1 MVARKTAEAMSRLA
15 SLLLAAALA
24 VAPVPALAEGL
35 TARARIDA
43 ARSVV
48 ADEGAG
54 LSLTLALSQPV
65 PWRAFTLADPPR
77 LVVDFRE
84 VDWRGSGA
92 AGIVRAGRATALRTG
107 TMGPGWSRM
116 VLDLALPLAITRA
129 GLETGQADGGARL
142 SVRLDPVP
150 AETMRSL
157 AGPLGAGA
165 FPTPAAAPPPVR
177 GTGALT
183 VVLDPGHGGIDPGAE
198 AGGLTEAALMLA
210 FARDLEEALIRRG
223 FRVAL
228 TREADVFVPLDTRIT
243 RARAA
248 GADLFLSLHA
258 DAVPAGRATG
268 ATVFT
273 LSETA
278 SDEAAA
284 ALAERHDRAD
294 LLSGVDLSGQDD
306 AIAAVL
312 MDIARLDTRPRSEA
326 LADAVARGLGSSV
339 GGLHKRPRQAAG
351 FSVLRAADIPS
362 ALVELG
368 FLTTEADRDRLTSA
382 DWRRRAAEGI
392 AGAVAAWAEA
402 DAARSGLV
410 RR

>member
-1 MVARKTAEAMSRLA
+1 
-15 SLLLAAALA
+15 
-24 VAPVPALAEGL
+24 
-35 TARARIDA
+35 
-43 ARSVV
+43 
-48 ADEGAG
+48 
-54 LSLTLALSQPV
+54 
-65 PWRAFTLADPPR
+65 ADPPR
-77 LVVDFRE
+77 LVLDFRE

-92 AGIVRAGRATALRTG
+92 AGIVRADRATGLRTG
-107 TMGPGWSRM
+107 VMGPGWSRM

-129 GLETGQADGGARL
+129 GLRTGQEDGGAL
-142 SVRLDPVP
+142 LEVRLDPV
-150 AETMRSL
+150 AADTMRSL
-157 AGPLGAGA
+157 AGPLSADA
-165 FPTPAAAPPPVR
+165 FPAPAAAAPPPVR
-177 GTGALT
+177 GEGALT

-258 DAVPAGRATG
+258 DAVPEGRATG
-268 ATVFT
+268 ATIFT

-312 MDIARLDTRPRSEA
+312 MDIARLDTQPRSEA
-326 LADAVARGLGSSV
+326 LADALAEGLGRAV

-368 FLTTEADRDRLTSA
+368 FLTTESDRERLASA
-382 DWRRRAAEGI
+382 DWRRRAAEGL
-392 AGAVAAWAEA
+392 ADAVVVWAEA
-402 DAARSGLV
+402 DAARAGLV

>member
-1 MVARKTAEAMSRLA
+1 MSRLFTTLA
-15 SLLLAAALA
+15 SLALA
-24 VAPVPALAEGL
+24 LCLPLSARADGL
-35 TARARIDA
+35 TALARLDV

-48 ADEGAG
+48 EDRGGG
-54 LSLTLALSQPV
+54 LALTLALGQPV

-77 LVVDFRE
+77 LVLDFRE

-92 AGIVRAGRATALRTG
+92 AGIDRADRATAIRTG
-107 TMGPGWSRM
+107 TVGPGWSRM
-116 VLDLALPLAITRA
+116 VLDLALPMTLAEAELR
-129 GLETGQADGGARL
+129 TGQTDGGALLR
-142 SVRLDPVP
+142 VRLDP
-150 AETMRSL
+150 ATAAAMRAAS
-157 AGPLGAGA
+157 GP
-165 FPTPAAAPPPVR
+165 PPAADFPPAVLPPPVPR
-177 GTGALT
+177 GEGPLT
-183 VVLDPGHGGIDPGAE
+183 VVLDPGHGGIDPGAQ
-198 AGGLTEAALMLA
+198 AGGITEADLMLA
-210 FARDLEEALIRRG
+210 FARELEEALIRKG

-228 TREADVFVPLDTRIT
+228 TREADIFVPLDGRIT

-248 GADLFLSLHA
+248 GADVFLSLHA
-258 DAVPAGRATG
+258 DAVPEGRATG

-273 LSETA
+273 LSDTA

-306 AIAAVL
+306 AVARVL
-312 MDIARLDTRPRSEA
+312 MDIARLDTHPRSEA
-326 LADAVARGLGSSV
+326 LADALAAGIGSSV
-339 GGLHKRPRQAAG
+339 GGLHRRPRQAAG

-368 FLTTEADRDRLTSA
+368 FLTTEADRDRLTSP
-382 DWRRRAAEGI
+382 DWRRRAAAGI

-402 DAARSGLV
+402 DAARAGLA

>member
-1 MVARKTAEAMSRLA
+1 MSRLA

-24 VAPVPALAEGL
+24 AVPAPVPAEGL
-35 TARARIDA
+35 VARARIDA

-48 ADEGAG
+48 ADDGAG

-77 LVVDFRE
+77 LVLDFRE

-92 AGIVRAGRATALRTG
+92 AGIVRADRATGLRTG
-107 TMGPGWSRM
+107 VMGPGWSRM

-129 GLETGQADGGARL
+129 GLRTGQEDGGAL
-142 SVRLDPVP
+142 LEVRLDPV
-150 AETMRSL
+150 AADTMRSL
-157 AGPLGAGA
+157 AGPLSADA
-165 FPTPAAAPPPVR
+165 FPAPAAAAPPPVR
-177 GTGALT
+177 GEGALT

-258 DAVPAGRATG
+258 DAVPEGRATG
-268 ATVFT
+268 ATIFT

-312 MDIARLDTRPRSEA
+312 MDIARLDTQPRSEA
-326 LADAVARGLGSSV
+326 LADALAEGLGRAV

-368 FLTTEADRDRLTSA
+368 FLTTESDRERLASA
-382 DWRRRAAEGI
+382 DWRRRAAEGL
-392 AGAVAAWAEA
+392 ADAVAVWAEA
-402 DAARSGLV
+402 DAARAGLV